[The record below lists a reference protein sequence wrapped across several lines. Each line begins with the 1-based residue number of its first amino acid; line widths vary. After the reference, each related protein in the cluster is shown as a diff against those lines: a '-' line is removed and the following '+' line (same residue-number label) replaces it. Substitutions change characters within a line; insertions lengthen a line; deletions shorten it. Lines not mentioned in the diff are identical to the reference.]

1 MRQWWLGWSL
11 VLVVSVSLLGCAQ
24 VDEIPAAALFGTAGP
39 KAAVGQT
46 LAALVDH
53 DLARSRTFVCDGF
66 GDPSELPI
74 PLGIRLGM
82 GGLPQVTTG
91 ELLTAVA
98 LDFSAISA
106 TEQLVDPEHAI
117 VTLDGPVT
125 VRYDLQA
132 VRALA
137 EGAAGG
143 TDPAAVDTLMAVLG
157 DGEFVI
163 SLKTAISVDKVG
175 GRWLICALGGGEG

>member
-11 VLVVSVSLLGCAQ
+11 ALVVSVSLLGCAQ
-24 VDEIPAAALFGTAGP
+24 VNEIPAAALFGTAGP

-53 DLARSRTFVCDGF
+53 DLAQSRTFVCDGF

-106 TEQLVDPEHAI
+106 TEQLVDPEHAV

-125 VRYDLQA
+125 VRYDLPA

-137 EGAAGG
+137 DGA
-143 TDPAAVDTLMAVLG
+143 DPAAVDTLMAVLG

-175 GRWLICALGGGEG
+175 GRWLICALGGGQG